1 MTDNKHSNRFIKIC
15 KSILSFWG
23 EVFGELLIYMI
34 AFIIGLFIVWLFDM
48 DFNDLDSESIV
59 TLITLVGFI
68 LMGIVALVVHWV
80 RKSNKN
86 QKTITYISIPFPL
99 TKILTHKYLVRMTT
113 GRPYIINLE
122 ILCLNYTKNHY

>member
-15 KSILSFWG
+15 KSILSIWG

-48 DFNDLDSESIV
+48 DFKDLDSESIV

-86 QKTITYISIPFPL
+86 QKSDHLYIDS
-99 TKILTHKYLVRMTT
+99 VSSD
-113 GRPYIINLE
+113 
-122 ILCLNYTKNHY
+122 KNIDA